1 MEPTQFY
8 KKRKVMEDAVAVAAP
23 DDGGAAVALEQQV
36 GAEAE
41 AVVEAKPGVIVP
53 GKSITLNQIQRD
65 RITKIATANRS
76 VEERRADLQQA
87 PARSRVHRSVGG
99 SPGIRLRLGKWIVE
113 CRLRASNSR
122 EWIGTFDTEEEAKF
136 AYDAAQHFMGNPT
149 YYFDYPEGY
158 FELCPPRFKNTPLT
172 KDFRAF
178 VKEKANKYAKHDQKL
193 QLKVLT
199 SEAPTLTDSP
209 FEKHDQKLFEFAFD
223 GAAVALEQQ
232 VGAESEAAVALEQQV
247 GAEAEAA
254 VALEQQVGAEAE
266 AAVALEQQVGAEAE
280 AVVEAK
286 LGVIV
291 PGKSITLNQIQR
303 DRITKI
309 ATANWSVTRNGN
321 ASVAF
326 NAQLVVDIYRTEL
339 TVSAPL
345 QRVMV
350 LEISQYLENYL
361 WPHFDPLTATFEH
374 VMSIILMVNEKVTH
388 LNHMIF
394 YHCYQRNL

>member
-1 MEPTQFY
+1 MEATQLLLPVSNH
-8 KKRKVMEDAVAVAAP
+8 KKPKVMEYAVAVAAP
-23 DDGGAAVALEQQV
+23 DDGGGAAVALEQQV
-36 GAEAE
+36 G
-41 AVVEAKPGVIVP
+41 
-53 GKSITLNQIQRD
+53 T
-65 RITKIATANRS
+65 
-76 VEERRADLQQA
+76 
-87 PARSRVHRSVGG
+87 
-99 SPGIRLRLGKWIVE
+99 
-113 CRLRASNSR
+113 
-122 EWIGTFDTEEEAKF
+122 
-136 AYDAAQHFMGNPT
+136 
-149 YYFDYPEGY
+149 
-158 FELCPPRFKNTPLT
+158 
-172 KDFRAF
+172 
-178 VKEKANKYAKHDQKL
+178 
-193 QLKVLT
+193 
-199 SEAPTLTDSP
+199 
-209 FEKHDQKLFEFAFD
+209 
-223 GAAVALEQQ
+223 
-232 VGAESEAAVALEQQV
+232 
-247 GAEAEAA
+247 
-254 VALEQQVGAEAE
+254 
-266 AAVALEQQVGAEAE
+266 EAE

-374 VMSIILMVNEKVTH
+374 VMSIILMVNEKVTD
-388 LNHMIF
+388 LSHMIF

>member
-1 MEPTQFY
+1 MLLPKMEATQLLLPVSNH
-8 KKRKVMEDAVAVAAP
+8 KKPKVMEYAVAVAAP
-23 DDGGAAVALEQQV
+23 DDGGGAAVALEQQV
-36 GAEAE
+36 G
-41 AVVEAKPGVIVP
+41 
-53 GKSITLNQIQRD
+53 T
-65 RITKIATANRS
+65 
-76 VEERRADLQQA
+76 
-87 PARSRVHRSVGG
+87 
-99 SPGIRLRLGKWIVE
+99 
-113 CRLRASNSR
+113 
-122 EWIGTFDTEEEAKF
+122 
-136 AYDAAQHFMGNPT
+136 
-149 YYFDYPEGY
+149 
-158 FELCPPRFKNTPLT
+158 
-172 KDFRAF
+172 
-178 VKEKANKYAKHDQKL
+178 
-193 QLKVLT
+193 
-199 SEAPTLTDSP
+199 
-209 FEKHDQKLFEFAFD
+209 
-223 GAAVALEQQ
+223 
-232 VGAESEAAVALEQQV
+232 
-247 GAEAEAA
+247 
-254 VALEQQVGAEAE
+254 
-266 AAVALEQQVGAEAE
+266 EAE

-374 VMSIILMVNEKVTH
+374 VMSIILMVNEKVTD
-388 LNHMIF
+388 LSHMIF